1 MGESVWVLSIRDSL
15 ERVHLPKGV
24 AQSELRYSLRRV
36 FIRLV
41 GREHISRSFVPKCM
55 PGPVAVL
62 FARLH
67 DDARGDYRQ
76 HDFVLQLS
84 LGAQPVGFERVPG
97 LLRRRGNLEHRKL
110 PHNRRGVSPGSAIS
124 AAPAVSTEPSA
135 SWRGQE
141 LWSGG
146 RGGGRCLWN
155 PPSVLLVL
163 LPELAEA
170 EAATGGALSASA
182 WSWRNGDV
190 SRSNCAP
197 GGAAGHVPL

>member
-1 MGESVWVLSIRDSL
+1 MGDSVWVLSIRDSL

-41 GREHISRSFVPKCM
+41 GREHISCSFVHKCM
-55 PGPVAVL
+55 SGPVAVL
-62 FARLH
+62 FASLH
-67 DDARGDYRQ
+67 DDARGDSR
-76 HDFVLQLS
+76 HHFVLRLS
-84 LGAQPVGFERVPG
+84 LGAQPAGSGRVPG

-110 PHNRRGVSPGSAIS
+110 PHNRRGVFPGSAIS

-135 SWRGQE
+135 SCRGQE
-141 LWSGG
+141 LGSGG
-146 RGGGRCLWN
+146 RGGRRGWI

-163 LPELAEA
+163 LLPELAEA
-170 EAATGGALSASA
+170 AAATGGALSANA

>member
-15 ERVHLPKGV
+15 ERVLLPKGV

-67 DDARGDYRQ
+67 DDARGDSR
-76 HDFVLQLS
+76 HHFVLQLS
-84 LGAQPVGFERVPG
+84 LGAQPAGIDRVPG

-124 AAPAVSTEPSA
+124 AAP
-135 SWRGQE
+135 RGR
-141 LWSGG
+141 GG